1 MRTASQTIPS
11 PQSHVDTSQNTTGKK
26 QPMNT
31 TATAP
36 VEVTLH
42 KQAASIEMEQLQALL
57 ESQAKRIAELQDEIK
72 TREDEVA
79 NIKNTILDQWQPG
92 KYDAGSLTVQVKEGA
107 KTINASKF
115 TKTFPPTEYPDLYK
129 LAPDSK
135 EARKQLGEQ
144 QLAPVMTSR
153 KPSVVIA

>member
-1 MRTASQTIPS
+1 NI
-11 PQSHVDTSQNTTGKK
+11 TGKK

-31 TATAP
+31 TIQDPTDAQMIA
-36 VEVTLH
+36 VAGFTLH
-42 KQAASIEMEQLQALL
+42 QQDTSIEMGQRQALL
-57 ESQAKRIAELQDEIK
+57 EAQAKRIAELQDEIK
-72 TREDEVA
+72 TREDEVT

-92 KYDAGSLTVQVKEGA
+92 KYAAGNLTVQVKEGA

-115 TKTFPPTEYPDLYK
+115 TKTFPPTQYPDLYK
-129 LAPDSK
+129 LTPDSK

-144 QLAPVMTSR
+144 QLTPVMTSR

>member
-1 MRTASQTIPS
+1 
-11 PQSHVDTSQNTTGKK
+11 VDTNQNQGKK

-31 TATAP
+31 TTTTP
-36 VEVTLH
+36 VELTLH
-42 KQAASIEMEQLQALL
+42 QQDANVEMDQRQALL
-57 ESQAKRIAELQDEIK
+57 EAQAKRVAQLQEEIK

-79 NIKNTILDQWQPG
+79 GIKNTIIDQWQPG
-92 KYDAGSLTVQVKEGA
+92 KYDAGNLTVQVKEGA
-107 KTINASKF
+107 RTINAAKF
-115 TKTFPPTEYPDLYK
+115 SKTFPPTEYPDLYK
-129 LAPDSK
+129 LSPDSK

>member
-1 MRTASQTIPS
+1 MNSTIQDPTDA
-11 PQSHVDTSQNTTGKK
+11 QMIAVAGF
-26 QPMNT
+26 
-31 TATAP
+31 
-36 VEVTLH
+36 TLH
-42 KQAASIEMEQLQALL
+42 QQDAATDKDQREALL
-57 ESQAKRIAELQDEIK
+57 EAQAKRIAQLQEEIK

-79 NIKNTILDQWQPG
+79 GIKNTILDQWEPG
-92 KYDAGSLTVQVKEGA
+92 EYDAGNLTVQVKEGA
-107 KTINASKF
+107 KTINATKF